1 MDINQTSNSLE
12 LILKHRQ
19 QDFGSFCKI
28 AGKASELSLAC
39 QTQPMIDERLMSA
52 RAIINTPREDREG
65 DVIEPAGVQL
75 ENFRNNPIVLWE
87 HGLGEITRPIAK
99 CQHPDG
105 RLAIEV
111 DQEKISATSYFT
123 SKSLESLQIFHLIS
137 EGLVRA
143 TSVRALPIKTSTR
156 KTANSGIGIVLKQ
169 WELIEWS
176 WGALGVNP
184 DAIARTLDR
193 GTIEGHKIV
202 EPLLKSLR
210 TVLPQKKHQIPGW
223 TLKDTNHSMEKE
235 HEVDEMQ
242 AQIKVPEDNMHQL
255 SKLPKL
261 LGDQRVLDSNSREY
275 SSDQSQKISISNPE
289 SDSDLV
295 MSVPL
300 GAQILKSISCCFLD
314 LKDHVRSTAAVLE
327 NERIESFLE
336 KLLLTL
342 ASEQTKLEKTFADNY
357 TQLELK
363 DENMEVLGKRIKSDS
378 NFHLVNFPGMGE
390 IAYRL
395 KRIGSKNYSESALKA
410 QEFSDHQCQQIADVL
425 IRTNLLSQQKI
436 HSEENQLLDN
446 VEELSRVVKNLQQ
459 QVSNLLPQ
467 T

>member
-1 MDINQTSNSLE
+1 MNTNQTSSSLE
-12 LILKHRQ
+12 SLLEYRQ
-19 QDFGSFCKI
+19 PSFGAFCKI

-65 DVIEPAGVQL
+65 DVIKPAGVQL
-75 ENFRNNPIVLWE
+75 ENFRNNPVVLWE

-111 DQEKISATSYFT
+111 DNEKISATSYFT
-123 SKSLESLQIFHLIS
+123 AKSLESLQIFHLIA

-156 KTANSGIGIVLKQ
+156 KTANSGIGIVLEQ

-210 TVLPQKKHQIPGW
+210 TVLPKKKHLIPGW
-223 TLKDTNHSMEKE
+223 TLEKE
-235 HEVDEMQ
+235 NKNSEKLVQ
-242 AQIKVPEDNMHQL
+242 PKSILNKAQKPANPSEKSGNNQVMDTSLSESIKVQ
-255 SKLPKL
+255 
-261 LGDQRVLDSNSREY
+261 SR
-275 SSDQSQKISISNPE
+275 KISASTLENGH
-289 SDSDLV
+289 DLD
-295 MSVPL
+295 MPVPL
-300 GAQILKSISCCFLD
+300 GAQILKSISSCFLD
-314 LKDHVRSTAAVLE
+314 LKHHLKTSSKVLE
-327 NERIESFLE
+327 NEHIKSFLE

-342 ASEQTKLEKTFADNY
+342 ESEQAKLERAFADNY
-357 TQLELK
+357 ARLNLK
-363 DENMEVLGKRIKSDS
+363 DEYTEPSNKFVKSDPMLHS
-378 NFHLVNFPGMGE
+378 IRSLRTGE
-390 IAYRL
+390 PAYRVE
-395 KRIGSKNYSESALKA
+395 RINSEINSDSTSQVQK
-410 QEFSDHQCQQIADVL
+410 FSDHQCQQFADL
-425 IRTNLLSQQKI
+425 LKQTSLLSQQNI
-436 HSEENQLLDN
+436 QNDEGLLLDA
-446 VEELSRVVKNLQQ
+446 VEDLSQLVGDLQQ
-459 QVSNLLPQ
+459 KVSNLLPQ
-467 T
+467 I

>member
-1 MDINQTSNSLE
+1 
-12 LILKHRQ
+12 
-19 QDFGSFCKI
+19 
-28 AGKASELSLAC
+28 
-39 QTQPMIDERLMSA
+39 MIDERLMSA

-65 DVIEPAGVQL
+65 DVIKPAGVQL
-75 ENFRNNPIVLWE
+75 ENFRNNPVVLWE

-111 DQEKISATSYFT
+111 DQEKITATSYFT

-156 KTANSGIGIVLKQ
+156 KTANSGIGIVLEQ

-202 EPLLKSLR
+202 EPLKKSLT

-223 TLKDTNHSMEKE
+223 TSTGTDHSVERE
-235 HEVDEMQ
+235 SESDEMQ
-242 AQIKVPEDNMHQL
+242 APTKVPVYDEHKRSAL
-255 SKLPKL
+255 
-261 LGDQRVLDSNSREY
+261 
-275 SSDQSQKISISNPE
+275 NPE
-289 SDSDLV
+289 NDYDLE

-300 GAQILKSISCCFLD
+300 GAQILKSISSCFLD
-314 LKDHVRSTAAVLE
+314 LKKQLRTTSTVLE
-327 NERIESFLE
+327 NECIRSFLE
-336 KLLLTL
+336 KLFLTL
-342 ASEQTKLEKTFADNY
+342 ESEQEKLDKTFAENY
-357 TQLELK
+357 SQLNLK
-363 DENMEVLGKRIKSDS
+363 DKNSEAWDRYDKSGS
-378 NFHLVNFPGMGE
+378 IFQLVNSPRVSE

-395 KRIGSKNYSESALKA
+395 NQTGLKKTPESASQI
-410 QEFSDHQCQQIADVL
+410 QEFSDLQCQQITDIFKQA
-425 IRTNLLSQQKI
+425 NLLSQQNLY
-436 HSEENQLLDN
+436 SDESRLLEN
-446 VEELSRVVKNLQQ
+446 VEELSRVVRELQQ
-459 QVSNLLPQ
+459 KLSNLLPQ